1 MPDQAGE
8 ERPGQTR
15 QVGARGPPVLGLRL
29 GRPSVTLIT
38 VLNTHHR
45 LPARLDIIVLLSLLH
60 VNVTPGSPISASI
73 RISHRPSPPSLSPLS
88 IYPRLFRAPL
98 SELTP
103 GPGSLDFLGPPLDH
117 RLPPAPTPG
126 RHDGV
131 LRDCVPPVQVG
142 SAGRLL
148 QVVLLGVLT
157 RQTSVLFSVVNLC
170 ELVSRVKLRFVF
182 CEVFQTQTRKCCS
195 IFSWIFS

>member
-1 MPDQAGE
+1 M
-8 ERPGQTR
+8 
-15 QVGARGPPVLGLRL
+15 
-29 GRPSVTLIT
+29 TLIT
-38 VLNTHHR
+38 VFNTHHR
-45 LPARLDIIVLLSLLH
+45 LPARLDVIVLLSLLH

-73 RISHRPSPPSLSPLS
+73 RISHFPSPPSLSPLS
-88 IYPRLFRAPL
+88 IYPRLLRAPL

-117 RLPPAPTPG
+117 RLPTAPTPG

-148 QVVLLGVLT
+148 QVVLLSVLT

-182 CEVFQTQTRKCCS
+182 CEVFQT
-195 IFSWIFS
+195 